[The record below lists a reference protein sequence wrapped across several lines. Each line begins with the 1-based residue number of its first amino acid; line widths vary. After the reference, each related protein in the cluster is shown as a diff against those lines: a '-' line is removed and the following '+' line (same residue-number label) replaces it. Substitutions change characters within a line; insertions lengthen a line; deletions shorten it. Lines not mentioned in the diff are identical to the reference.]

1 LDEIR
6 ENEHN
11 LNVSL
16 YVYPEDKVEEIDVM
30 KEWKELR
37 EIEKDIGEV
46 EEEIKEYLREVY
58 G

>member
-1 LDEIR
+1 
-6 ENEHN
+6 
-11 LNVSL
+11 V